1 MAERPPRPRFAETTT
16 DSPSSLAIILSKNRD
31 ITGLKLSDGPAGSAL
46 PYAKKLLAEDATP
59 AQKKQLKKA
68 WEWRDGEYAKWHRA
82 CAEFDAMQRNAE
94 SDEEEYAENSAG
106 ERKRKRQKK
115 KDKNESEADEK
126 AKELRKMFE
135 EIQRAYEGDRP
146 EAIRRFAE
154 KLEELSN
161 KPASDAMARYGMC
174 ECSASHAVVK
184 SLVLGVAVAA
194 ESYWRAHPV
203 SAPREPLDVPKLLR
217 EVLARVPDLSGADS
231 VSSILLRLDDVEVA
245 PPRRRRRRRC
255 GSVTGPS
262 RTGAGTASE
271 QWAMLAS
278 EACSYVEVELPP
290 ANEFDEGKVRSYYEG
305 PNFTENTSK
314 GRKDLDKAV
323 THWTGISGRKVAAL
337 SRPEKIESIVEARR
351 KAHQAPIDQI
361 SRAAEPL
368 FDSLVKCRTSAAEFC
383 DVQTCVEVIGHGH
396 AYATTS
402 HCGFLDADKVDH
414 YIAKFKAAQKAGSI
428 TDAEYF
434 YFDGTDY
441 REREREYVTTGHRL
455 TESLQSEDSPLS
467 MMGAEGR
474 ISIIG
479 KGELYATDL
488 SKTKLVLGFVV
499 DGGVRNVDDVET
511 SVDGRLVVALHRR
524 GELYF
529 FLIGRGQFLLANKL
543 TPACAARIMQ
553 IAGPLLWL
561 TYQQDTDSVS
571 RLKKEALDDDGLV
584 VGKKQNGSMI
594 GDFKVVLP
602 KMVAS
607 GVSKGLIKFE

>member
-1 MAERPPRPRFAETTT
+1 MATRPTRPRFAETEN
-16 DSPSSLAIILSKNRD
+16 SPHALAIILARNPA
-31 ITGLKLSDGPAGSAL
+31 ITGQKLTERGGSARA
-46 PYAKKLLAEDATP
+46 YAEKLLAKDATL

-94 SDEEEYAENSAG
+94 SDEEEYAENTAG
-106 ERKRKRQKK
+106 ARKRKRKQKK
-115 KDKNESEADEK
+115 NKIESEADEK

-203 SAPREPLDVPKLLR
+203 SAPREPLDVSKLLR
-217 EVLARVPDLSGADS
+217 EVLARVPDLSGA
-231 VSSILLRLDDVEVA
+231 
-245 PPRRRRRRRC
+245 
-255 GSVTGPS
+255 
-262 RTGAGTASE
+262 GTASD
-271 QWAMLAS
+271 QWDLLAS
-278 EACSYVEVELPP
+278 GTLKYLALELPP
-290 ANEFDEGKVRSYYEG
+290 EIEFDEGKARGNYDLY
-305 PNFTENTSK
+305 K
-314 GRKDLDKAV
+314 GRDLDGAFK
-323 THWTGISGRKVAAL
+323 HWTGISCEGLSLSHEQKVDRIVD
-337 SRPEKIESIVEARR
+337 SRREAY
-351 KAHQAPIDQI
+351 QAPIDKI
-361 SRAAEPL
+361 CKDAT
-368 FDSLVKCRTSAAEFC
+368 SLYETLVTCRTPAAKLC
-383 DVQTCVEVIGHGH
+383 DVQTCVGVIGHGH

-402 HCGFLDADKVDH
+402 HCGFLDRDKVDY
-414 YIAKFKAAQKAGSI
+414 YIGKFKAAQKAGSI
-428 TDAEYF
+428 TDPERF
-434 YFDGTDY
+434 YYDGAGFVAGGDGL
-441 REREREYVTTGHRL
+441 TTGRRL

-529 FLIGRGQFLLANKL
+529 FLINRGQFLLKNDF
-543 TPACAARIMQ
+543 TPACAVRILQ
-553 IAGPLLWL
+553 IAAPLLFL
-561 TYQQDTDSVS
+561 TYQQDTSAVP
-571 RLKKEALDDDGLV
+571 RLKKEALDGDGLV
-584 VGKKQNGSMI
+584 VGKSANGSMI
-594 GDFKVVLP
+594 GDFKVAVP
-602 KMVAS
+602 KMVAR
-607 GVSKGLIKFE
+607 GVSKGLIEFE